1 MADLVVLTFDGPE
14 TADSV
19 LTKLRALKKQAL
31 IDLVDACVVVRDADG
46 EIHIKQSVNLTA
58 IGATSGLSTGAL
70 VGALAGLLVLN
81 PLAGMALGGA
91 AGAAMG
97 ALSGSMSDYGIDDDF
112 IKELDAVKETLERA
126 TTDGSLYEIANS
138 IQQRLKEERDR
149 LTDNPQRALYNDV
162 GEMTVAS
169 RMWHARFT
177 PTGGAYGAFM
187 VGIGATDMTGQVR
200 CVDGGLT

>member
-1 MADLVVLTFDGPE
+1 MADLVVVTFDGPE

-46 EIHIKQSVNLTA
+46 ETHIKQSVNLTA
-58 IGATSGLSTGAL
+58 IGASSGLSTGAL

-97 ALSGSMSDYGIDDDF
+97 ALSGSLSDYGIDDDF
-112 IKELDAVKETLERA
+112 IKEL
-126 TTDGSLYEIANS
+126 
-138 IQQRLKEERDR
+138 
-149 LTDNPQRALYNDV
+149 
-162 GEMTVAS
+162 
-169 RMWHARFT
+169 
-177 PTGGAYGAFM
+177 
-187 VGIGATDMTGQVR
+187 GATIPENSSALFLMVAKATPDKVIAEIEQYKPRVLQTSLSREQEEKLRAMIEEHTSATG
-200 CVDGGLT
+200 